1 MKVVIDTN
9 LLLRSISSKS
19 SSHWLYLGILEGSFA
34 LCVSTDILNE
44 YAEIIEWG
52 FRKVEI
58 ADSVLESIVNS
69 AHIIQTEVYFFWSL
83 IRSDPD
89 DNKFC
94 DCAIAAN
101 ADYIVTDDG
110 HFKELQKIDFPRVQV
125 LSLEL
130 FLKVLTESETSKQ
143 PL

>member
-19 SSHWLYLGILEGSFA
+19 SSHWLYLGILEGRFS

-52 FRKVEI
+52 FRRVEI
-58 ADSVLESIVNS
+58 ADAVLESIVNS
-69 AHIIQTEVYFFWSL
+69 AHIIQTEIYFFWSL

-89 DNKFC
+89 DRN
-94 DCAIAAN
+94 
-101 ADYIVTDDG
+101 DG
-110 HFKELQKIDFPRVQV
+110 PQ
-125 LSLEL
+125 
-130 FLKVLTESETSKQ
+130 
-143 PL
+143 